1 MIKIFHTLIIAVAF
15 AFGSSIAI
23 AETITIVAA
32 SSIKFAMA
40 DIVSKFN
47 AENRNDVVK
56 AMYGSSGKFTMQI
69 QNGAPF
75 DMLFAA
81 DVDFPQML
89 NKKGLTSA
97 DPEVYAIGRLVI
109 WSATTDATKLT
120 LQKLSESA
128 IRKVAIANPEFAPY
142 GMRAKEALKSAGM
155 WEKLQGKLVFGENI
169 EHTAQMV
176 STGAA
181 DAGII
186 ALSLALNPA
195 MSKRGGY
202 SLIDD
207 GLHEPLAQA
216 FVITKRAKHSV
227 LARRFAAYV
236 QTSESRKIMESYGFA
251 LPQKHHSSAR

>member
-1 MIKIFHTLIIAVAF
+1 MIKIFHTIVIAAVF
-15 AFGSSIAI
+15 ALGASIAI
-23 AETITIVAA
+23 AESITIVAA

-47 AENRNDVVK
+47 AEHRNDEVK
-56 AMYGSSGKFTMQI
+56 VIYGSSGKFTAQI

-75 DMLFAA
+75 DIFFSA

-89 NKKGLTSA
+89 KKEGLTSA
-97 DPEVYAIGRLVI
+97 DPVIYAFGRLVI
-109 WSATTDATKLT
+109 WSSTTDATKLT
-120 LQKLSESA
+120 LQQLSESA

-142 GMRAKEALKSAGM
+142 GLRAKEALKSVGM

-176 STGAA
+176 SAGAA

-186 ALSLALNPA
+186 ALSLAFNPTI
-195 MSKRGGY
+195 SKQGGY

-216 FVITKRAKHSV
+216 FVITKRAKNSA

-236 QTSESRKIMESYGFA
+236 QTPESRKIMESYGFV
-251 LPQKHHSSAR
+251 LPKKHPFVAR

>member
-1 MIKIFHTLIIAVAF
+1 MIKILHIIVIAVAF
-15 AFGSSIAI
+15 VFGASTAI
-23 AETITIVAA
+23 AENITIVAA

-47 AENRNDVVK
+47 AEHHNDEVK
-56 AMYGSSGKFTMQI
+56 AIYGSSGKFTAQI

-75 DMLFAA
+75 DMFFAA
-81 DVDFPQML
+81 DVNFPQTL
-89 NKKGLTSA
+89 KKEGQTSA
-97 DPEVYAIGRLVI
+97 DPVVYAIGRLVI
-109 WSATTDATKLT
+109 WSSTTDATKLT
-120 LQKLSESA
+120 LQKLSEPA

-195 MSKRGGY
+195 MSKQGGY

-216 FVITKRAKHSV
+216 FVITKRAKDSA

-236 QTSESRKIMESYGFA
+236 QTPESRKIMESYGFV
-251 LPQKHHSSAR
+251 LPKKHHSLAR

>member
-1 MIKIFHTLIIAVAF
+1 MTKIFHTIIIAIIF
-15 AFGSSIAI
+15 AFGASIST
-23 AETITIVAA
+23 AENITIVAA

-47 AENRNDVVK
+47 AEHHHDEVK
-56 AMYGSSGKFTMQI
+56 AIYGSSGKLSAQI

-75 DMLFAA
+75 DIYFAA
-81 DVDFPQML
+81 DVNFPQIL
-89 NKKGLTSA
+89 KKEGLTSA
-97 DPEVYAIGRLVI
+97 DPVIYAIGRLVI
-109 WSATTDATKLT
+109 WSSTTDATKLT
-120 LQKLSESA
+120 LQKLSEPA

-142 GMRAKEALKSAGM
+142 GLRAKEALKSAGM
-155 WEKLQGKLVFGENI
+155 WEKLQNKLVFGENI

-195 MSKRGGY
+195 MSKQGGY

-216 FVITKRAKHSV
+216 FVITKRAKNSA

-236 QTSESRKIMESYGFA
+236 QTPESRKIMQSYGFV
-251 LPQKHHSSAR
+251 LPKKHHYLAR

>member
-1 MIKIFHTLIIAVAF
+1 MAKIFHTLVIAIVF
-15 AFGSSIAI
+15 AFGASIST
-23 AETITIVAA
+23 AENITVVAA

-47 AENRNDVVK
+47 AEHHHDEVK
-56 AMYGSSGKFTMQI
+56 AIYGSSGKFSAQI

-75 DMLFAA
+75 DIYFAA
-81 DVDFPQML
+81 DVGFPQTL
-89 NKKGLTSA
+89 KNEGLTST
-97 DPEVYAIGRLVI
+97 DPVIYAIGRLVI
-109 WSATTDATKLT
+109 WSSTTDATKLT
-120 LQKLSESA
+120 LQKLSEPA

-142 GMRAKEALKSAGM
+142 GMQAKEALKSTGM
-155 WEKLQGKLVFGENI
+155 WEKLQGKLVFGENV

-186 ALSLALNPA
+186 ALSLALNPTL
-195 MSKRGGY
+195 SKRGGY

-216 FVITKRAKHSV
+216 FVITKRAKNSA

-236 QTSESRKIMESYGFA
+236 QTPESRKIMESYGFV
-251 LPQKHHSSAR
+251 LPKKHSFLVR